1 MNVQELEDKPIE
13 ALTKQELEYLADHYD
28 MMAAKYTAY
37 EQAVKVTLN
46 SIYGAFGN
54 KWFHFFNIDIAESI
68 TLQGQNAILYSEQI
82 LNKYVQ
88 EFWHKDTQAH
98 EMLGVASVE
107 KPCFKPSVIYIDT
120 DSCYVQFEELY
131 SNIVWKDP
139 ANKPSIDTFILDLY
153 EKRLDGYI
161 VKTME
166 KYAAETNTD
175 NYLAF
180 ELETVAYGGI
190 WMSKKKYIQDIA
202 WDDKLP
208 TDQRHKA
215 LSKVKTIG
223 FDTIQ
228 SSTPTLARTKLTEAL
243 QILFTEPSGPTAE
256 TLEKLTKF
264 LKQAKKEFKLAKIDD
279 ISFNKRTNNLE
290 KYIVDDHIEF
300 QTGLKCPPNVKAA
313 GYYNFLMN
321 NNSKYKQKYR
331 MIGNGEK
338 LKIYHAEGTNG
349 LSDVFAYLP
358 GDHPYEIAP
367 AVDYETQF
375 EKSVIDPLNR
385 VLTAVGL
392 HNINRSLIYST
403 SLF

>member
-1 MNVQELEDKPIE
+1 MTVQELENKPVE
-13 ALTKQELEYLADHYD
+13 SLTKQELEYLADHYET
-28 MMAAKYTAY
+28 MAAKYTAY

-88 EFWHKDTQAH
+88 EFWHKDSQAH
-98 EMLGVASVE
+98 EILGVSSVARPCH
-107 KPCFKPSVIYIDT
+107 KPAVIYIDT

-131 SNIVWKDP
+131 NNIEWKNPD
-139 ANKPSIDTFILDLY
+139 AKPTIDTFILDLY
-153 EKRLDGYI
+153 DKRLNAYI
-161 VKTME
+161 VKSME
-166 KYAAETNTD
+166 RYAEATNTD
-175 NYLAF
+175 NFLMF

-228 SSTPTLARTKLTEAL
+228 SSTPTLARAKLTEAL
-243 QILFTEPSGPTAE
+243 KIIFTEPSGPTQE

-279 ISFNKRTNNLE
+279 ISFNRRTNNLE

-300 QTGLKCPPNVKAA
+300 QIGLKCPPNVKAA
-313 GYYNFLMN
+313 GFYNFLMN
-321 NNSKYKQKYR
+321 NNTKYKSKYR

-338 LKIYHAEGTNG
+338 LKIYYANDPNG
-349 LSDVFAYLP
+349 LSDMFAFLP

-367 AVDYETQF
+367 PVDYETQF
-375 EKSVIDPLNR
+375 EKAVIDPLNR